1 MALEFAIE
9 VLVGVPL
16 ACTDRAW
23 FKARVLEYL
32 AGLYA
37 LPLPLPGTTFSKARA
52 AKRALLAALSKEL
65 QVRQATYVL
74 AGRSASERSVRSGST
89 R

>member
-16 ACTDRAW
+16 AHTDRAW

-37 LPLPLPGTTFSKARA
+37 LPLALPGTTFSKALA
-52 AKRALLAALSKEL
+52 AKHALLAALSQEL
-65 QVRQATYVL
+65 QV
-74 AGRSASERSVRSGST
+74 GRSAVRALYKLVGWPKQAEQQ
-89 R
+89 

>member
-16 ACTDRAW
+16 VHTDRAW

-37 LPLPLPGTTFSKARA
+37 LPLALPGTTFSKAQA
-52 AKRALLAALSKEL
+52 AKHALLAALSQEL
-65 QVRQATYVL
+65 QVGRLAVGLCTVGQRVQAI
-74 AGRSASERSVRSGST
+74 
-89 R
+89 